1 MRAAMLAAAASLAAL
16 AACSPSATDQA
27 NDTNAMM
34 ANDSLMA
41 NQLGAD
47 EMNAPMASDTAALP
61 TDAATFISTAAASD
75 AFEIA
80 SAKVALDKA
89 TSKDVRD
96 FAQMM
101 ITDHTKTTEGLK
113 AAAKKANLTVP
124 PPQLTTNQ
132 QQMVDALKSATS
144 DQFDATYLLQQMPAH
159 QQALA
164 LMQNYAE
171 AGDTPALQDAAK
183 TVVAIVQKH
192 LARLD
197 ELAKQAG

>member
-1 MRAAMLAAAASLAAL
+1 MRAAILAAAASLAAL

-27 NDTNAMM
+27 NDTNVMM

-41 NQLGAD
+41 NQMAAD

-75 AFEIA
+75 AFEIE

-89 TSKDVRD
+89 KSKDVRD

-101 ITDHTKTTEGLK
+101 IADHTKTTEGLK
-113 AAAKKANLTVP
+113 AAAKKANLTVS
-124 PPQLTTNQ
+124 PPQLSADQ
-132 QQMVDALKSATS
+132 QQMIDALKAATS
-144 DQFDATYLLQQMPAH
+144 DQFDATYLQQQMPAH

-183 TVVAIVQKH
+183 TVVPIVQKH
-192 LARLD
+192 IAKLD
-197 ELAKQAG
+197 ELTKQAG